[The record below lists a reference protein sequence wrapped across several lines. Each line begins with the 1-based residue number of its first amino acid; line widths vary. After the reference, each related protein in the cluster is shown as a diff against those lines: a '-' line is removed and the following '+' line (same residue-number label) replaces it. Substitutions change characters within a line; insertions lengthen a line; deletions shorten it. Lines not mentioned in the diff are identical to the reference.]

1 MADSATE
8 PRIAPLQPPYE
19 PALEEMLKRWMP
31 PGSPIKPLAL
41 FRTLAV
47 HDELFSRM
55 RALGAGILGHG
66 RRRATQPRDH
76 HPPHNAQSASDRCDY
91 PENAA
96 SACAAPWRWARI
108 ASVAP
113 SASPARMC
121 CSTLACSR
129 AMRSRPIAQRDWI
142 MQRWIS
148 SRSVS

>member
-1 MADSATE
+1 MAGSATE

-66 RRRATQPRDH
+66 RVEPRNREIVIH
-76 HPPHNAQSASDRCDY
+76 RT
-91 PENAA
+91 
-96 SACAAPWRWARI
+96 CAV
-108 ASVAP
+108 SV
-113 SASPARMC
+113 
-121 CSTLACSR
+121 
-129 AMRSRPIAQRDWI
+129 
-142 MQRWIS
+142 
-148 SRSVS
+148 